1 MATKHFENPAR
12 REWWAVHIEAWQRSG
27 LSQRRYCRTHRL
39 TDTTFTRW
47 LRAIA
52 DVEVAKIRAQNAR
65 ILAKTEHDERR
76 RRRKGRRFKL
86 SEDKRNQAVQAYWAM
101 HVETLNWSGMTVRQ
115 YAAAT
120 KLSQHSLRRWRDL
133 IDSGEVAIDWRA
145 RLHPSARPKIS
156 SGVSSAAKDLSV
168 ETALTEPPTA
178 GPQYDRRSNRR
189 SFSDEQK
196 LAIVMESE
204 APGVSVAAVCRRH
217 DISTSMVFRWRIQFG
232 FGAEQP
238 ARLVSVAVA
247 GTEKTSGAGV
257 NGGALVLPD
266 LLPVPDGMT
275 AVDLSDGRRVF
286 APEGTDPEAVRVHVA
301 EQENK
306 R

>member
-1 MATKHFENPAR
+1 M
-12 REWWAVHIEAWQRSG
+12 
-27 LSQRRYCRTHRL
+27 
-39 TDTTFTRW
+39 
-47 LRAIA
+47 
-52 DVEVAKIRAQNAR
+52 
-65 ILAKTEHDERR
+65 
-76 RRRKGRRFKL
+76 
-86 SEDKRNQAVQAYWAM
+86 
-101 HVETLNWSGMTVRQ
+101 
-115 YAAAT
+115 
-120 KLSQHSLRRWRDL
+120 
-133 IDSGEVAIDWRA
+133 
-145 RLHPSARPKIS
+145 
-156 SGVSSAAKDLSV
+156 
-168 ETALTEPPTA
+168 A

-238 ARLVSVAVA
+238 ARLASVAVA

-257 NGGALVLPD
+257 NGHALVLQD
-266 LLPVPDGMT
+266 LLPIPDGMT

>member
-1 MATKHFENPAR
+1 M
-12 REWWAVHIEAWQRSG
+12 HIEAWQRSG
-27 LSQRRYCRTHRL
+27 LSQRRYCRTQRL

-47 LRAIA
+47 PRAIA
-52 DVEVAKIRAQNAR
+52 DGEVAKIRAQNAR
-65 ILAKTEHDERR
+65 ILAETEHEERR

-86 SEDKRNQAVQAYWAM
+86 SEDKRNQAVQAFWAM

-120 KLSQHSLRRWRDL
+120 KLSKHSLRRWRDL

-145 RLHPSARPKIS
+145 RLHPSGRPRIS
-156 SGVSSAAKDLSV
+156 SGVSSTAKDLSV
-168 ETALTEPPTA
+168 ETELTGPTTA

-217 DISTSMVFRWRIQFG
+217 DISTSMVFRWRTQFG
-232 FGAEQP
+232 SGAEQP

-247 GTEKTSGAGV
+247 GTEKTGGAGV
-257 NGGALVLPD
+257 NRGALVLQD

-301 EQENK
+301 ERETK

>member
-1 MATKHFENPAR
+1 MRKWPRSAR
-12 REWWAVHIEAWQRSG
+12 KTPES
-27 LSQRRYCRTHRL
+27 
-39 TDTTFTRW
+39 
-47 LRAIA
+47 IA
-52 DVEVAKIRAQNAR
+52 E
-65 ILAKTEHDERR
+65 TERDERR

-86 SEDKRNQAVQAYWAM
+86 SEDKRNQAFWAM

-115 YAAAT
+115 YAAAA
-120 KLSQHSLRRWRDL
+120 KLSKHSLRRWRDL

-145 RLHPSARPKIS
+145 RLHPGARPKIS
-156 SGVSSAAKDLSV
+156 SDVSSAAKDLAV
-168 ETALTEPPTA
+168 ETELTGPPTA

-204 APGVSVAAVCRRH
+204 APGVSVAAVCRHH

-232 FGAEQP
+232 FSAEQP
-238 ARLVSVAVA
+238 ARLVPVAVA
-247 GTEKTSGAGV
+247 GTEKTGSADV
-257 NGGALVLPD
+257 NGRALVLEE

-286 APEGTDPEAVRVHVA
+286 APEGADPEAVRAHVA
-301 EQENK
+301 ERETE

>member
-1 MATKHFENPAR
+1 MATQRLVAAPLLPNVPPHRHNIYTLAAR
-12 REWWAVHIEAWQRSG
+12 DHRRGS
-27 LSQRRYCRTHRL
+27 SQ
-39 TDTTFTRW
+39 
-47 LRAIA
+47 
-52 DVEVAKIRAQNAR
+52 IRAQNAK
-65 ILAKTEHDERR
+65 ILAETEHDERR

-86 SEDKRNQAVQAYWAM
+86 SDDKRNQAVQAFWAM

-120 KLSQHSLRRWRDL
+120 KLSKHSLRRWRDL

-145 RLHPSARPKIS
+145 RLHPSGRPKIS
-156 SGVSSAAKDLSV
+156 SGVSSAAKNLSV
-168 ETALTEPPTA
+168 ETESTEPPTA

-257 NGGALVLPD
+257 NARAFVLQD
-266 LLPVPDGMT
+266 LLPIPDGMT

-301 EQENK
+301 ERETE